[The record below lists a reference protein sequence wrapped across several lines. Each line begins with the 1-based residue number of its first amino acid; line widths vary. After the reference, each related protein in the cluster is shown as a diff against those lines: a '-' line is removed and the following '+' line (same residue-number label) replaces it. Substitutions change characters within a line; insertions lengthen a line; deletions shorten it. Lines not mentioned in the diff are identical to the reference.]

1 MNCPNPVCQ
10 NTNFNLVET
19 YIDGE
24 DYIAIICCSCGR
36 TVGAIPDPQPLL
48 NKIKELENK
57 IENLENRVS
66 NLEE

>member
-19 YIDGE
+19 YI
-24 DYIAIICCSCGR
+24 AIICCSCGR
-36 TVGAIPDPQPLL
+36 TVGAFPDPQPLL

-57 IENLENRVS
+57 IENLENRVN